1 MPPRRSSGGP
11 GRATGKRK
19 IAEASSTSAASSLT
33 RIRYFDKE
41 AISEHLY
48 CPICQDVFNY
58 PYALQCG
65 HVFCHACISEWLRH
79 QRNCPEC
86 RMNVDMR
93 YAHRDLTAHKFL
105 DSVPVYCSFLGCS
118 WMGRMDG
125 LQSHLSECECNPSK
139 LPDYMFAREV
149 SEDHAV
155 GDPDGTIEGT
165 TSLRMKLFKGDKRRL
180 LDQAASGDMFQGTG
194 LRGTSRENIAIP
206 SLSDLTSDLVTSSD
220 IIARNRAQPREDAE
234 FVEIS
239 DDD

>member
-1 MPPRRSSGGP
+1 
-11 GRATGKRK
+11 
-19 IAEASSTSAASSLT
+19 
-33 RIRYFDKE
+33 
-41 AISEHLY
+41 
-48 CPICQDVFNY
+48 
-58 PYALQCG
+58 
-65 HVFCHACISEWLRH
+65 
-79 QRNCPEC
+79 
-86 RMNVDMR
+86 
-93 YAHRDLTAHKFL
+93 
-105 DSVPVYCSFLGCS
+105 
-118 WMGRMDG
+118 MDG